1 MGHPVHSIF
10 TQMQQA
16 EDSSEFMNPEKLESY
31 FANESRDAINAEK
44 ERIRIGGD
52 AVAYLRDDD

>member
-10 TQMQQA
+10 IQMQQA
-16 EDSSEFMNPEKLESY
+16 EDCSEFMNPEKLESY

-44 ERIRIGGD
+44 ERIRIGD

>member
-1 MGHPVHSIF
+1 
-10 TQMQQA
+10 MQQA

-44 ERIRIGGD
+44 ERIRIGD
-52 AVAYLRDDD
+52 AVAYSRDDD